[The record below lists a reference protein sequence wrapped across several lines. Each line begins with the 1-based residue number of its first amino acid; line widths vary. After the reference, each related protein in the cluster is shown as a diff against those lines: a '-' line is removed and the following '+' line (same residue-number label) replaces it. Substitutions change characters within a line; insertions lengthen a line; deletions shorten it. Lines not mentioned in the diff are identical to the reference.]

1 MLNTEVWESEGS
13 IGNHLIIRVKSGALK
28 NVGRK
33 HFSEAKLI
41 KNGGGTRDFLWG
53 GGGRRKEW
61 WVVKEERKW
70 QGFGSAKGQHLVW
83 ETETDHRWRELK
95 EKGALH

>member
-1 MLNTEVWESEGS
+1 MLNAEVWESEGS
-13 IGNHLIIRVKSGALK
+13 IGNHPIIRVKSGALK

-33 HFSEAKLI
+33 HFGEAKLI

-61 WVVKEERKW
+61 WLVKEERNW
-70 QGFGSAKGQHLVW
+70 GGPLTRRQTSWHFEG
-83 ETETDHRWRELK
+83 LK
-95 EKGALH
+95 IGPQK